1 MIKIAPSILSADFGA
16 MGADVEK
23 LVEWNADYVHVDIMD
38 GSFVPNLTFGP
49 MMTAAVKKHT
59 TLPLDVHLMIDRPGN
74 WIDAFAKAGAEIIT
88 FHVEAERHIHKVI
101 ESIHQ
106 AGCRAGIVLNPA
118 TPVCVAEPVLPIVD
132 MVLLMGVNP
141 GFGGQ
146 KFIPEVLPKIR
157 AIKALAD
164 QWNPRLEIEVDGGIN
179 PETAALCREAGANV
193 LVAGSAVFGA
203 PDPKAAVRA
212 IRGGEL

>member
-74 WIDAFAKAGAEIIT
+74 WIDAFAKAGADIIT